1 MARILTGIQSTGVP
15 HLGNILGAIKPA
27 IAMSNDAAN
36 DSFLFIA
43 DMHSVTQI
51 KSAETLRMNTY
62 AVAAAWLACGLDT
75 RKSTF
80 YRQSDVP
87 QVTELTWYLSCFTP
101 FPMLANAHS
110 FKDKSD
116 RLSDVNA
123 GLFVY
128 PVLMAADII
137 LYDADIVPVG
147 KDQVQHLEIT
157 RDIAGAFNR
166 QMGETFVIPEA
177 RLNKDTMYVPGTDG
191 QKMSKS
197 YGNYINIFL
206 AEKELKD
213 VINKKIA
220 TDSTALEDTKDPSSN
235 SIHALYALIAGKEA
249 GEEMEKKMRAGN
261 YGWGHAKKELLE
273 AILTTFAE
281 ERKRFDYYMNNLSE
295 LDAVLHDGAEKAKTI
310 ADLTLSRVREAVYR
324 PISRLDYFLKAL
336 PIYFKNHSDIIKL
349 SSASDLAEALSG
361 ILGIDKLLSKK
372 QILVEENGFVLEVV
386 ENGLGNESKT
396 HILWFTFDSSE
407 TLSSSLQPEI
417 IINVKSNGEI
427 RTQRPIF

>member
-43 DMHSVTQI
+43 DLHSLTQI
-51 KSAETLRMNTY
+51 KDSAVLRHNTY
-62 AVAAAWLACGLDT
+62 SVAASWLAFGLDIQ
-75 RKSTF
+75 KSTF

-87 QVTELTWYLSCFTP
+87 EVTELTWYLSCFTP

-128 PVLMAADII
+128 PVLMAADIL

-157 RDIAGAFNR
+157 RDIASTFNR
-166 QMGETFVIPEA
+166 QMGETFVVPEI
-177 RLNKDTMYVPGTDG
+177 RLNKETMHVPGTDG

-197 YGNYINIFL
+197 YGNYLNIFL
-206 AEKELKD
+206 PEKELKD

-220 TDSTALEDTKDPSSN
+220 TDSTALEDPKDPASN
-235 SIHALYALIAGKEA
+235 TIHALYSLIAGKDV
-249 GEEMEKKMRAGN
+249 GDEMEKKMRAGN

-273 AILTTFAE
+273 SILTVYET
-281 ERKRFDYYMNNLSE
+281 ERK
-295 LDAVLHDGAEKAKTI
+295 
-310 ADLTLSRVREAVYR
+310 
-324 PISRLDYFLKAL
+324 
-336 PIYFKNHSDIIKL
+336 
-349 SSASDLAEALSG
+349 
-361 ILGIDKLLSKK
+361 
-372 QILVEENGFVLEVV
+372 
-386 ENGLGNESKT
+386 
-396 HILWFTFDSSE
+396 TFDSFMADLPE
-407 TLSSSLQPEI
+407 LDRLLKTGEDKAREVARKTLDRVRKGLL
-417 IINVKSNGEI
+417 G
-427 RTQRPIF
+427 